1 MKNPANNFLHGI
13 LSDEELEDLYG
24 KLVNEAILKGYK
36 FPTKISSDG
45 FYHIWVEDKTK
56 KSGRKQIKASTI
68 EILKNK
74 VVEYEKEK
82 AGIKRRTF
90 KEVFDHAQN
99 ESLKYVKNK
108 EKRYSVSNTVIRKN
122 HNYIRFFSDTD
133 FEEKYVDEITVR
145 DIKDICLYNLTR
157 YDLKKK
163 SFDALVGIIRLVFK
177 TAADEELIEED
188 ISKIIDFH
196 SPKLSNM
203 LIPESD
209 IADRLYTDEEIE
221 KMIEYC
227 HNWQKKY
234 PKRPTAFALE
244 YQILIGK
251 RRGEVCPSKWSDIKT
266 DKNGIRYI
274 EISRE
279 LQEIKKGAGNP
290 HEFCKI
296 VEHTKTSMDRRV
308 PIWDEMDEFLER
320 LKCQHDEYYPD
331 SDFMFPADTE
341 FGCINIRTVY
351 YMFHKMCKEIG
362 VELSGDLI
370 KGTHAFRRNF
380 AKRVDDAEIASKL
393 LGNDIR
399 VLKKNYYDGL
409 DMGKALRALNKAE

>member
-1 MKNPANNFLHGI
+1 MKNPANSFIHGI
-13 LSDEELEDLYG
+13 LSDEEMSALYG
-24 KLVNEAILKGYK
+24 EFVNKAILRKYT
-36 FPTKISSDG
+36 FPTKKSSDG
-45 FYHIWVEDKTK
+45 FYHINIPNPNT
-56 KSGRKQIKASTI
+56 KSGRTQIKASTI
-68 EILKNK
+68 DILKNK
-74 VVEYEKEK
+74 VIAFEKGK
-82 AGIKRRTF
+82 ATKTF
-90 KEVFDHAQN
+90 KEVFLLCQE
-99 ESLKYVKNK
+99 ESLKYVKSN
-108 EKRYSVSNTVIRKN
+108 EKRYSVQNTVTRKN
-122 HNYIRFFSDTD
+122 HNYERFIAGTIIEDKSL
-133 FEEKYVDEITVR
+133 DEITVK
-145 DIKDICLYNLTR
+145 DIKEVLYLNLSR
-157 YDLKKK
+157 YNLKKK
-163 SFDALVGIIRLVFK
+163 SFDALVGIIREVFRK
-177 TAADEELIEED
+177 AADDELIEED
-188 ISKIIDFH
+188 ITKIIDFH

-209 IADRLYTDEEIE
+209 IADRLYTDDEIE
-221 KMIEYC
+221 KMIKHC
-227 HNWQKKY
+227 HTWQKKY

-308 PIWDEMDEFLER
+308 PIWDEMEEFLTR
-320 LKCQHDEYYPD
+320 LKAQHDEYYPD

-380 AKRVDDAEIASKL
+380 AKRVDNAEIASKL
-393 LGNDIR
+393 LGNDVR

-409 DMGKALRALNKAE
+409 DMGKALKVLNKAE